1 MKNIY
6 LLLFIFV
13 FQSSYSQDVL
23 IENQADLDGLTP
35 PTTITGNL
43 SIISDGTN
51 DIFDLT
57 NLGSLT
63 TITGT
68 LIIQNNLILST
79 LDDLSSLTTI
89 SGGTITIQNNAN
101 LYSFC
106 GLSGIGTVTETI
118 SGNSYNPTYAD
129 IIDAGGTLCKAAD
142 VVYNDTANDRFNT
155 QVEIDALPDGITH
168 ITDEL
173 IIGLDAAT
181 NDITD
186 LSKFSKLRDI
196 GGRLLIQKSP
206 LLTDLSGFSALEIV
220 GSASAQEFVVR
231 ENDLLTTLNGL
242 QALRTVSRRIGVWS
256 NPKLETLEGLNN
268 LKLIKDNVTS
278 ELIRIGLSSAGGGN
292 PLLEDFCALE
302 GIINIIGAAVLDA
315 DPLSFINNETTFNPT
330 FTDISNGTCTSVFTG
345 SLTVTTQA
353 EVDALPIQYTHI
365 TGRLDILGGGGDISD
380 LSKFSDLKDLGRRLL
395 IQDCPSVTDMTGFS
409 SLEAIG
415 SLDANEELVI
425 RRMDGLTTLN
435 GLQTLTSVGR
445 RVGIR
450 QNPVLT
456 TLEGLNNLQTIGE
469 NKINIGDAGC
479 GGDTSL
485 GNATLVDYCALQTL
499 ISTIGVSTLEAGGSC
514 ISGNAAY
521 NPTFTNISGGTCTL
535 SVNTFAEES
544 FSIYPNPVS
553 TILTIKSFETLDS
566 IKIINALGM
575 EVLKTTNTELNIS
588 HLPTGLYFVKIS
600 AGNKSAIQKI
610 LKL

>member
-1 MKNIY
+1 M
-6 LLLFIFV
+6 
-13 FQSSYSQDVL
+13 
-23 IENQADLDGLTP
+23 
-35 PTTITGNL
+35 
-43 SIISDGTN
+43 
-51 DIFDLT
+51 
-57 NLGSLT
+57 
-63 TITGT
+63 
-68 LIIQNNLILST
+68 
-79 LDDLSSLTTI
+79 
-89 SGGTITIQNNAN
+89 
-101 LYSFC
+101 
-106 GLSGIGTVTETI
+106 
-118 SGNSYNPTYAD
+118 
-129 IIDAGGTLCKAAD
+129 
-142 VVYNDTANDRFNT
+142 
-155 QVEIDALPDGITH
+155 
-168 ITDEL
+168 
-173 IIGLDAAT
+173 
-181 NDITD
+181 
-186 LSKFSKLRDI
+186 
-196 GGRLLIQKSP
+196 IQKSP

-242 QALRTVSRRIGVWS
+242 QALRTVSKRIGVWS

-278 ELIRIGLSSAGGGN
+278 ELIRIGTSGSAGN
-292 PLLEDFCALE
+292 PLLTDFCALS
-302 GIINIIGAAVLDA
+302 GIIDIIGAAVLDA

-345 SLTVTTQA
+345 NLTVTTQA

-365 TGRLDILGGGGDISD
+365 TGRLDILGGGGDISN

-395 IQDCPSVTDMTGFS
+395 IQDCPLVTDMTGFS

-435 GLQTLTSVGR
+435 GLQSLTSVGR
-445 RVGIR
+445 RVGVR

-469 NKINIGDAGC
+469 NKINIGDAAC
-479 GGDTSL
+479 GDDTSL

-499 ISTIGVSTLEAGGSC
+499 ITTIGLSTLEAGGSC

-553 TILTIKSFETLDS
+553 TILTIESFETLDS

-575 EVLKTTNTELNIS
+575 EVLKTTNTALNIS

-600 AGNKSAIQKI
+600 AGNKSAVKKI
-610 LKL
+610 IKN